1 MPLVLTEEQTI
12 LRDSARSFI
21 AENGPIAQLRQLRDA
36 NNQDGF
42 SRDLWARFAE
52 MGYTGVLV
60 PEAHGGLGLG
70 PVEAGVVMEE
80 IGRNLT
86 ASPFLASGVVSATAL
101 MLAGNQAQ
109 QAQWLPAI
117 ASGERILAFAFDE
130 RSKHDPSHIEL
141 AARQTG
147 NGWKLDGSKC
157 FVVDGHAAD
166 AFIVAARTQQPTQQ
180 STGGVQGLSLF
191 IVPAKTA
198 GLAIERVSMVDA
210 RPTARLVFES
220 VTLPADA
227 LAGELHGAAPVI
239 EATLDAGRLAVAAE
253 LLGLAE
259 MAFERTVAYLKERKQ
274 FGRII
279 GEFQALQHRCATL
292 YTDLAITRAALIHA
306 QQTLAAG
313 GAKAT
318 AAVSMAKSRAGT
330 TATLAVQEA
339 VQMHGGMGMTDE
351 FDAGLYM
358 KRARVLQE
366 LWGDADFHADR
377 LARLHGY

>member
-1 MPLVLTEEQTI
+1 VPLVLTEEQTL

-21 AENGPIAQLRQLRDA
+21 AESGPIAQLRQLRDA
-36 NNQDGF
+36 NDQDGF

-101 MLAGNQAQ
+101 MRAGNQAQ
-109 QAQWLPAI
+109 QTEWLSAI
-117 ASGERILAFAFDE
+117 ASGKCIVAFAFDE
-130 RSKHDPSHIEL
+130 HSKHDPSRIEL
-141 AARQTG
+141 SARQTG
-147 NGWKLDGSKC
+147 NGWQLDGSKC

-166 AFIVAARTQQPTQQ
+166 AFIVAACAQQPTD
-180 STGGVQGLSLF
+180 SAQGLSLF
-191 IVPAKTA
+191 IMPAKTA
-198 GLAIERVSMVDA
+198 GLAIERVPMVDS
-210 RPTARLVFES
+210 RPTARLVFKA
-220 VTLPADA
+220 VTLPSDA
-227 LAGELHGAAPVI
+227 LVGELHGAAAAI
-239 EATLDAGRLAVAAE
+239 EAALDAGRVAAAAE

-259 MAFERTVAYLKERKQ
+259 AAFERTLTYLKERKQ

-279 GEFQALQHRCATL
+279 GEFQALQHRAATL

-313 GAKAT
+313 GAKV
-318 AAVSMAKSRAGT
+318 AAAASIAKSRAGT

-377 LARLHGY
+377 LAWLRGY

>member
-1 MPLVLTEEQTI
+1 MPLVLTEEQTM
-12 LRDSARSFI
+12 LRDSARAFMNES
-21 AENGPIAQLRQLRDA
+21 APITQLRQLRDT
-36 NNQDGF
+36 NNPDGF
-42 SRDLWARFAE
+42 SRELWERFAE

-101 MLAGNQAQ
+101 MRAGNPAQ

-117 ASGERILAFAFDE
+117 ASGKSIVAFAFDE
-130 RSKHDPSHIEL
+130 RGKHNPSHIEL
-141 AARQTG
+141 SAKQTG
-147 NGWKLDGSKC
+147 QGWQLDGSKC

-166 AFIVAARTQQPTQQ
+166 AFIVVARTQPATD
-180 STGGVQGLSLF
+180 SSQGLSLF
-191 IVPAKTA
+191 IMPAKTA
-198 GLAIERVSMVDA
+198 GLAIERVSMVDS

-227 LAGELHGAAPVI
+227 LVGELHGAAPAI
-239 EATLDAGRLAVAAE
+239 EATLDAGRVAAAAE

-259 MAFERTVAYLKERKQ
+259 ITFERTVTYLKERKQ
-274 FGRII
+274 FDRII
-279 GEFQALQHRCATL
+279 GEFQALQHRAATL

-313 GAKAT
+313 GAKV
-318 AAVSMAKSRAGT
+318 AAAASIAKSRAGS
-330 TATLAVQEA
+330 TATLAVQEG

-377 LARLHGY
+377 LARLRGY